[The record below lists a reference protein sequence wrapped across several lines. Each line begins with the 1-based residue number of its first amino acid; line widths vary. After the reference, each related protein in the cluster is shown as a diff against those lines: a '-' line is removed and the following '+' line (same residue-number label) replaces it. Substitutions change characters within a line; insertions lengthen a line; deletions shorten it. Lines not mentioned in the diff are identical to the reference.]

1 MAIQVQIRRGSSA
14 ENDVFTG
21 ALGEIT
27 VDTTNKVVRVH
38 DGSTAGGFTLTGLT
52 ASGTITNKTIN
63 LANNTL
69 TGNIAQ
75 FNAALSDADFA
86 TVTGS
91 DAFSNKVISLTNNTL
106 TGNIAEFNAALSDA
120 DFATLDGMETLSNK
134 TFISPIFSGDLA
146 VAGSIVPASNVTY
159 NLGSTTAYWS
169 VIYGTASRALYADL
183 AENYQSDS
191 HYGPGTVLVFGGSHE
206 VTISSISHD
215 TKVAGIVSTNP
226 AYLMNSAL
234 AGTGVNVVA
243 LALQGR
249 VPCRVKGPVSKG
261 TLLVTSDEPGVAMA
275 CDNTNY
281 QPGCIIGKSLQEIS
295 NDSIEVIEVVVGRV

>member
-14 ENDVFTG
+14 ENDSFTG

-63 LANNTL
+63 LTNNTL
-69 TGNIAQ
+69 TGTLAQFNTACSNADFASLAGAETLTNKTLALGNNTLTGTIAQ
-75 FNAALSDADFA
+75 FNAALSD
-86 TVTGS
+86 G
-91 DAFSNKVISLTNNTL
+91 
-106 TGNIAEFNAALSDA
+106 
-120 DFATLDGMETLSNK
+120 DFATLAGSETLTNK
-134 TFISPIFSGDLA
+134 TFVSPSFSGDLTVSGHVLPSA
-146 VAGSIVPASNVTY
+146 NVTY
-159 NLGSTTAYWS
+159 NLGSTTAFWS

-183 AENYQSDS
+183 AENYQADTD
-191 HYGPGTVLVFGGSHE
+191 YAPGTVLVFGGSHE

-215 TKVAGIVSTNP
+215 AAVAGIVSTNP
-226 AYLMNSAL
+226 AYLMNGAL
-234 AGTGVNVVA
+234 TSVNVVA

-261 TLLVTSDEPGVAMA
+261 ALIVTSDEAGVAQA
-275 CDNTNY
+275 LDNKKY
-281 QPGCIIGKSLQEIS
+281 VPGCVIGKSLETITD
-295 NDSIEVIEVVVGRV
+295 DSIQTIEVVVGRV